1 MLVLNNIISNKVDR
15 KFPNTKEPE
24 QLSFLQNI
32 YNGNISGEY
41 IKSKVEED
49 KNYFCDLS
57 EMINNQSIFFGK
69 YDLLS
74 DDEYISTGL
83 KDVEGY
89 ILTMSYMDIKE
100 WETLNRDDLIQLLFG
115 LSKNAVVNFVSTDK
129 NTINPKITEFTSNL
143 FNDILKVSEKK
154 PKKNNVTY
162 YIYKVKFDY
171 VRLVDICPVETKSAT
186 FKNVYFD
193 SGKGKFEVFEKLI
206 KAISVFEENVNDLIG
221 KDETEQQPQPI
232 ITNDLPE
239 ELQEALEE
247 LAKEEGQENG
257 TEVGEIIDEGGEEGE
272 GEGEG
277 EEQGGKGNDKVED
290 GEEEEQGKSEGKG
303 GQSTENAED
312 EEEEDDG
319 IMGSLNEELNKFDL
333 DNDIGQVE
341 KHLNSKQ
348 IKRTFITRKNVRN
361 AIGSAKIFD
370 KNNKERIEK
379 VLDKIFK

>member
-1 MLVLNNIISNKVDR
+1 
-15 KFPNTKEPE
+15 
-24 QLSFLQNI
+24 
-32 YNGNISGEY
+32 
-41 IKSKVEED
+41 
-49 KNYFCDLS
+49 
-57 EMINNQSIFFGK
+57 
-69 YDLLS
+69 
-74 DDEYISTGL
+74 
-83 KDVEGY
+83 
-89 ILTMSYMDIKE
+89 MDIKE